1 MTNHLTPT
9 PTAQQ
14 FTAFERAYD
23 YFNQTLFDNQLPAV
37 ILNLSRKSKAM
48 GFIAP
53 FRWRT
58 AGSEPTGQGTVH
70 ELSINPEILC
80 MSLIDVYSTLVHEQC
95 HIWQYAYGT
104 PSRSGYHN
112 KEWADKMESVGLI
125 PSSTGFPGGNKTGQA
140 MSDYPEENG
149 VFMAALEAM
158 PESFKLPFVSTEGD
172 MLAVMLAQG
181 NGSPSTGAGGR
192 PEGGY
197 VPLSAGGRKNKTK
210 YCCSCGINVWGKPEL
225 QIICGE
231 CGGTFQETQ

>member
-1 MTNHLTPT
+1 MMSAPT

-14 FTAFERAYD
+14 FTAFEHAYD
-23 YFNQTLFDNQLPAV
+23 YFNQVLFDGQLPGV

-58 AGSEPTGQGTVH
+58 AQSTPFGQGTVH

-95 HIWQYAYGT
+95 HIWQYEFGT
-104 PSRSGYHN
+104 PSRIGYHN

-125 PSSTGFPGGNKTGQA
+125 PSSTGLPGGHKTGQA
-140 MSDYPEENG
+140 MSDYPEDG
-149 VFMAALEAM
+149 GRFLQALNDM
-158 PESFKLPFVSTEGD
+158 PEAYKLPFVSVEGD
-172 MLAVMLAQG
+172 ILVQLMAIRED
-181 NGSPSTGAGGR
+181 SPSPTGAGR

-197 VPLSAGGRKNKTK
+197 VPLSPPTRKNKTK
-210 YCCSCGINVWGKPEL
+210 YTCRCGTNVWGKPEL
-225 QIICGE
+225 HLICGDCSE
-231 CGGTFQETQ
+231 TFQEVS